1 MDGASGREWKRVI
14 WIFIR
19 FEAEKGCCTEE
30 YEALELTAMHIH
42 KERAAIRCFLLWILN
57 GREGY
62 RQSYG
67 DRGIK

>member
-14 WIFIR
+14 WIVIR

-42 KERAAIRCFLLWILN
+42 KERAAIRCFLL
-57 GREGY
+57 
-62 RQSYG
+62 
-67 DRGIK
+67 